1 VKIAAGISI
10 VIPMVDAI
18 AATCIAII
26 IGMITTNTING
37 LVVPKYSTCAMV
49 PNLIL
54 STLAFTS
61 KHWSL
66 EYLVQEILSQNCVIA
81 SGGDCKI

>member
-26 IGMITTNTING
+26 GMITTING
-37 LVVPKYSTCAMV
+37 LIAPKYSTCAMV

-66 EYLVQEILSQNCVIA
+66 EYLVQEILSKNCVIA

>member
-1 VKIAAGISI
+1 MKIAAGIRI

-26 IGMITTNTING
+26 LGMITTING
-37 LVVPKYSTCAMV
+37 LIVPKYSTCAMV
-49 PNLIL
+49 TNLIL

-66 EYLVQEILSQNCVIA
+66 EYLVQEILSKNYVIA